1 MIIDLRS
8 DTVTQP
14 TEKMLQAM
22 MSAKIGDDVLGDD
35 LSTIELEEYAA
46 NLFGMEA
53 ALYCPSGTMTNQI
66 AIKVHT
72 NSPGEVICSSLSH
85 IYHYEGGGIGFN
97 SGLSTRL
104 IEGNKGRITAEQIKK
119 NINADDIHAAPTQL
133 ISLENTCNKGG
144 GSIYDFDEILKI
156 HQLCKEQKIPLHLDG
171 ARLFNALIETNQ
183 TEKDYGKVFDS
194 ISICMSK
201 GLGAPVGSLLLGN
214 KAFIKKARRIRK
226 ILGGGMRQSG
236 FLAAAALYALKNNV
250 ERMQEDHL
258 LAKKLG
264 QLVKKQEY
272 VADVIKVE
280 SNIVIFKL
288 KDTHSSDE
296 FIKKLAENNIKAV
309 KMSAEHIRFVTHLN
323 LPKNSYKIIEKEL
336 NSFK

>member
-14 TEKMLQAM
+14 TDKMLKAM
-22 MSAKIGDDVLGDD
+22 MAAKVGDDVLGDD
-35 LSTIELEEYAA
+35 ISTIELEEYAA

-53 ALYCPSGTMTNQI
+53 VLFCPSGTMTNQI

-97 SGLSTRL
+97 SGLSSRL
-104 IEGNKGRITAEQIKK
+104 IEGNRGRITAEQIKK
-119 NINADDIHAAPTQL
+119 NINPDDIHAAPTQVV
-133 ISLENTCNKGG
+133 SLENTCNKGG
-144 GSIYDFDEILKI
+144 GSIYDFQEILKI
-156 HQLCKEQKIPLHLDG
+156 KEVCTQHQLPLHLDG
-171 ARLFNALIETNQ
+171 ARLFNALIETKEK
-183 TEKDYGKVFDS
+183 EKDYGKVFDS

-214 KAFIKKARRIRK
+214 KAFIKQAKRIRK

-236 FLAAAALYALKNNV
+236 YLAAAALFALKNNID
-250 ERMQEDHL
+250 RMQEDHL

-264 QLVKKQEY
+264 ELLKNQKYIAEVMEVETNILIFQLKEGY
-272 VADVIKVE
+272 STD
-280 SNIVIFKL
+280 N
-288 KDTHSSDE
+288 
-296 FIKKLAENNIKAV
+296 FINKLAENNIKAV
-309 KMSAEHIRFVTHLN
+309 KMSADHIRFVTHLN
-323 LPKNSYKIIEKEL
+323 LATHTYEVVEKVL
-336 NSFK
+336 LKFK